1 MSSNIESNQED
12 VSLATSWRVL
22 AGVGALIAVLGL
34 IAIVSPFVTGVA
46 LSVILGVLLV
56 VGGVGHG
63 VHAISARGWRGFVWE
78 ALLAALYVVGGVA
91 LFVNPVVG
99 LLTLTLILVAFFVA
113 EGVVG
118 VVLGLRLR
126 PAAGWGWMLAS
137 GLVGVA
143 AGAVVWLGWP
153 TTALWVVGLVF
164 GIRLLATG
172 SAMVML
178 AMGSRRVARETRS
191 IGATPRGG

>member
-12 VSLATSWRVL
+12 ASLATSWRVL

-63 VHAISARGWRGFVWE
+63 VHAVSARGWRGFVWE

-99 LLTLTLILVAFFVA
+99 LLTLTLVLAAFFVA

-118 VVLGLRLR
+118 VVLGLRVR
-126 PAAGWGWMLAS
+126 PAAGWGWMLTS

-153 TTALWVVGLVF
+153 TTALWAVGLVF

-172 SAMVML
+172 GAMVML